1 MEMLSKAFERIEH
14 NLTVGIEPRLEPHP
28 REPSAG
34 ELLDRYERAAA
45 RAARLAKVTGIL
57 AAVALLAYIGYRIYV
72 YQTKEPGD
80 YLRDARQAESQGPSQ
95 AIAAYEALIGRFP
108 DSSEAVTAR
117 QRINEIRRR
126 LDQERRRATFRAK
139 DNSDALRAQTAYA
152 HFKRAEEVAAKG
164 NLEHA
169 IRIFRMVRD
178 IYFDTQW
185 GPRADA
191 RLQAAEE
198 ELKARKTKHPSP
210 EP

>member
-14 NLTVGIEPRLEPHP
+14 NLTVGIEPRPDP
-28 REPSAG
+28 IAREPSAG
-34 ELLDRYERAAA
+34 ELLDRYELAAA
-45 RAARLAKVTGIL
+45 RVARVAKVIGTL
-57 AAVALLAYIGYRIYV
+57 AVVALFAYVGYRIYI

-80 YLRDARQAESQGPSQ
+80 YLREARQAESKGPSQ

-108 DSSEAVTAR
+108 ASGEAVAAR

-126 LDQERRRATFRAK
+126 LAEERRRATFNAK
-139 DNSDALRAQTAYA
+139 DKQDEFRAQTAYA
-152 HFKRAEEVAAKG
+152 HFKRGEEVAAQG

-169 IRIFRMVRD
+169 IRIYRMVRD
-178 IYFDTQW
+178 IYFDTPW

-198 ELKARKTKHPSP
+198 ELKARKKKRPAP
-210 EP
+210 ES